1 MPAPVVTRTWEAEKS
16 SLAADLM
23 DLGSISISRVPD
35 EATARISAPSPVTAT
50 TLRSGER
57 REGTMEA
64 EETSVTLKR
73 VGSEKAVIA
82 GSGVAVYFHD
92 ARRWS

>member
-1 MPAPVVTRTWEAEKS
+1 
-16 SLAADLM
+16 
-23 DLGSISISRVPD
+23 
-35 EATARISAPSPVTAT
+35 
-50 TLRSGER
+50 
-57 REGTMEA
+57 MEA